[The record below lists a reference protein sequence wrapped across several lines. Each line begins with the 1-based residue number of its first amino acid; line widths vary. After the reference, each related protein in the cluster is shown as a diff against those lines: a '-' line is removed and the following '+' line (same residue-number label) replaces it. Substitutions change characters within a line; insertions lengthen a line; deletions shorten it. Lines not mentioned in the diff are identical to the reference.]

1 MLNFLTAGYA
11 RSDTARSSSPSHLVN
26 IFFSLQGMLCR
37 TLQGHGHWVNI
48 LALSTDYVMR
58 TGAYDP
64 RNADIV
70 HTQLSLS
77 SKCSCFKLQ
86 TVSRLK
92 WVVCDKVPS
101 SS

>member
-1 MLNFLTAGYA
+1 
-11 RSDTARSSSPSHLVN
+11 
-26 IFFSLQGMLCR
+26 MLCR

-70 HTQLSLS
+70 HIDNTLSGKDFLS
-77 SKCSCFKLQ
+77 DCPACH
-86 TVSRLK
+86 
-92 WVVCDKVPS
+92 
-101 SS
+101 

>member
-1 MLNFLTAGYA
+1 
-11 RSDTARSSSPSHLVN
+11 
-26 IFFSLQGMLCR
+26 MLCR

-70 HTQLSLS
+70 RKDQS
-77 SKCSCFKLQ
+77 
-86 TVSRLK
+86 VSGKKFLYLK
-92 WVVCDKVPS
+92 FSHDCNNGALPCCQEVDIPSPSEVPYLPYILL
-101 SS
+101 

>member
-1 MLNFLTAGYA
+1 
-11 RSDTARSSSPSHLVN
+11 
-26 IFFSLQGMLCR
+26 MLCR

-70 HTQLSLS
+70 HKDMSLS
-77 SKCSCFKLQ
+77 GRINIIGVAPIRQIMHMHNNNSNIGS
-86 TVSRLK
+86 TVAQ
-92 WVVCDKVPS
+92 W
-101 SS
+101 